1 MKTMYKL
8 KKTVMIL
15 FAGFIIACGAETLA
29 AIIFIPAFSATW
41 PVENN
46 NDYRIDL
53 QPNEANKNVHSG
65 IFEGEEL
72 HDTNLDLDGN
82 FLSGSFKG
90 LDIEFTIERN
100 NGPDVQYIGKMIPI
114 SDTDHT
120 ITRIELT
127 SSEGDLVLSQQ

>member
-8 KKTVMIL
+8 KKTVIIL
-15 FAGFIIACGAETLA
+15 FAGFIIACGVETVA
-29 AIIFIPAFSATW
+29 AIIFLPAFATTW

-46 NDYRIDL
+46 EDYSVDS
-53 QPNEANKNVHSG
+53 QPDEANKNVHSG

-72 HDTNLDLDGN
+72 HQTNPDLNGN
-82 FLSGSFKG
+82 FLSGSFIG

-100 NGPDVQYIGKMIPI
+100 NVPDVQYIGKMVPI

-120 ITRIELT
+120 IVRIVLN
-127 SSEGDLVLSQQ
+127 SSEGSLVLAP